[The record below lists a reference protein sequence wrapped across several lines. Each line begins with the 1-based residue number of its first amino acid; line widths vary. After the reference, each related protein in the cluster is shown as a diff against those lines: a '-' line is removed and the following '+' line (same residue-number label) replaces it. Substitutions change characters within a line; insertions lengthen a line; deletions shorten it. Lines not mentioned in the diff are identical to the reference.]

1 MPDYETPDFA
11 AVNEEREKRATQ
23 AVLDF
28 AWDDY
33 RLNDVAEL
41 ADAVKEDIREDGES
55 DRIDWARDLAKA
67 VLAAGRPLT
76 LSDLSG

>member
-1 MPDYETPDFA
+1 MAESGTPDFTA
-11 AVNEEREKRATQ
+11 ANEEREKRAVQ

-28 AWDDY
+28 SWDDY

-55 DRIDWARDLAKA
+55 DRIDWARDLARA
-67 VLAAGRPLT
+67 VLSAGRPVT
-76 LSDLSG
+76 PGELSE

>member
-1 MPDYETPDFA
+1 MPDQDLPDFT

-41 ADAVKEDIREDGES
+41 ADAVKEDIAEDGES

-76 LSDLSG
+76 LADLSE